1 MSDEKLFNPAS
12 LPESVGGTDRLRKN
26 VTEEDVNSL
35 REAYKYVRENSE
47 DWDTQLKV
55 ISNRIELGEDQ
66 IMNFINNKG
75 VFYTKTISK
84 LAQNFNRVDL
94 QIRSQDELSNC
105 LKLAEY
111 IQFDF
116 QYRTSELPHIKDQIK
131 DAISV
136 LRLTKIQIEE
146 IKNSPVRNA
155 EDILEQDAE
164 IYNLVGEV
172 LNEFEE
178 KSITLLSGLL
188 PRFLV
193 PYENSEALII
203 VISFLSKYELMKET
217 HGSVRPGTLPEEL
230 KYSYMLSNEKKMTY
244 ERITSEDHIEEIPL
258 NEARK
263 LVKLSGLNE
272 ILTRQN
278 LDDLEKEKIEIKTF
292 LNQGLILA
300 MPTEGCWGLSCD
312 PENQDAVERL
322 CSLKKRNI
330 DQGLI
335 LVSSNKEHLLKYFIG
350 LSFEQTE
357 QANSKWPGSH
367 TWLLP
372 ANDYVP
378 SWIKGA
384 HSTVALRCSDHPIIK
399 KVTSAFGRPVCTTS
413 ANLTGFDEAKT
424 RKEVEAFFGEKV
436 IIIDGELGGL
446 DRPTP
451 MQNLITKEWV
461 RK

>member
-26 VTEEDVNSL
+26 ITLEDVNSL

-75 VFYTKTISK
+75 EFYAKTISK
-84 LAQNFNRVDL
+84 LAQNFERVDL
-94 QIRSQDELSNC
+94 QIRGQDELSNS

-111 IQFDF
+111 IHFDF
-116 QYRTSELPHIKDQIK
+116 QYRTSELPQIKDRIK

-136 LRLTKIQIEE
+136 LRITKKQIEE
-146 IKNSPVRNA
+146 IKNSPVKNA
-155 EDILEQDAE
+155 EDRLEQDAE

-172 LNEFEE
+172 INEFEE
-178 KSITLLSGLL
+178 KSITLLTGLL

-203 VISFLSKYELMKET
+203 VISFLTKNDLMKET
-217 HGSVRPGTLPEEL
+217 HGSVRPGTLPEKL
-230 KYSYMLSNEKKMTY
+230 KYSYMLSNNMTY
-244 ERITSEDHIEEIPL
+244 EQITSESRIEEIPL
-258 NEARK
+258 DKAKK
-263 LVKLSGLNE
+263 LIKSSGLNE
-272 ILTRQN
+272 ILIRQK
-278 LDDLEKEKIEIKTF
+278 LDDVEGEKIEIKRF
-292 LNQGLILA
+292 LNQGFILA

-322 CSLKKRNI
+322 CSLKKRNV

-357 QANSKWPGSH
+357 QANSKWPGGH

-384 HSTVALRCSDHPIIK
+384 HPTVALRCSDHPVIE
-399 KVTSAFGRPVCTTS
+399 KVTSAFGRPICTTS

-446 DRPTP
+446 DGPTP
-451 MQNLITKEWV
+451 MQNLITEEWV